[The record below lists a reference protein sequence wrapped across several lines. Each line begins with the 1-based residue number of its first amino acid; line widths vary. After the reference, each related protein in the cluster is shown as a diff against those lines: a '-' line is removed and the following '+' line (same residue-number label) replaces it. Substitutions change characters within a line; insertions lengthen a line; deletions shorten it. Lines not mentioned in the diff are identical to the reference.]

1 MYSLRI
7 KHCLYKFHVFSAND
21 EPTHV
26 VTFED
31 ILQKPILIC
40 DSCTSLYD
48 DYKLRQMDGVSTI
61 MTHIDEYLEA
71 RIIRITKVVRE

>member
-7 KHCLYKFHVFSAND
+7 KHCLYKFHVLIAND
-21 EPTHV
+21 EPIHV

-40 DSCTSLYD
+40 DSYASYYD

-61 MTHIDEYLEA
+61 MTIDEYLES
-71 RIIRITKVVRE
+71 RIRHITKAVRE

>member
-1 MYSLRI
+1 MD
-7 KHCLYKFHVFSAND
+7 KHCVHESHILSAND

-26 VTFED
+26 VTFGD

-40 DSCTSLYD
+40 HSCVSFYD
-48 DYKLRQMDGVSTI
+48 DYKYQQMERVSRI
-61 MTHIDEYLEA
+61 MTIDEYLES